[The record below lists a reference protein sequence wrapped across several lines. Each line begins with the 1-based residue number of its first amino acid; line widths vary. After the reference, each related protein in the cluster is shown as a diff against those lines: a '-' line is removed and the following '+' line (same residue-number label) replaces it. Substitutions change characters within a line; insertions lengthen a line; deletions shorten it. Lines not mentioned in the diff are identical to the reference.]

1 MMSTVQEKTMT
12 RDEILDTVKSLSHS
26 QGFYQRIYDAMQELE
41 KNDPEQYELFM
52 KNLEAQDFKDEVDLV
67 LFFEM

>member
-1 MMSTVQEKTMT
+1 MSTTQTKIMT
-12 RDEILDTVKSLSHS
+12 REEILDTIKSLSHS
-26 QGFYQRIYDAMQELE
+26 QGFYQRIYDAMEEL
-41 KNDPEQYELFM
+41 KQNDPEQYELFM